1 MKISRPT
8 LIRIILWLSLI
19 VFMIINLKISYK
31 ETLQIAIMQII
42 IPFAFLIGIGY
53 LSYKIIRSIFQSI
66 NNRTSGNS
74 NELVDDDNFCFSPS
88 RIVLSLNN
96 ETRYIDYEEIV
107 RCEADNNYTIFYLSN
122 NEKVLV
128 SKPLKGYSD
137 LLTPKGFVRTHQ
149 SHLVNPAF
157 VKSWLKEDGG
167 ILLLT
172 SGEKIPVSKP
182 NKEMVKLALQQL

>member
-19 VFMIINLKISYK
+19 VFMIINLKMSHQEIWQ
-31 ETLQIAIMQII
+31 TAIMQII

-53 LSYKIIRSIFQSI
+53 LSYKIIKSIFQSI
-66 NNRTSGNS
+66 NNRANNTD
-74 NELVDDDNFCFSPS
+74 NELINDENFRFSPS

-96 ETRYIDYEEIV
+96 ETRYIEYEEII
-107 RCEADNNYTIFYLSN
+107 RCEADNNYTIFHLSN
-122 NEKVLV
+122 NENVLI

-137 LLTPKGFVRTHQ
+137 LLTPKGFLRTHQ
-149 SHLVNPAF
+149 SHLVNPKF

-167 ILLLT
+167 VLFLT
-172 SGEKIPVSKP
+172 SGEKIPISKP
-182 NKEMVKLALQQL
+182 NKEVVKLALQQL